1 LTNGAHIREEDLE
14 LYALGALPENEA
26 AAITAHAAGCAECT
40 MRLAEVRGR
49 VALLALSVTQEQPAA
64 AAKEKLMARIRL
76 SEQSAGEAV
85 LAVKPREADVRAEI
99 AKRPER
105 AERISSKPSKT
116 SWWNW
121 VLVPAT
127 LVLAGLCLMLWQQ
140 NKQLLGDLR
149 EARRVAADFER
160 ERLHVLGLV
169 NVLSSPDTVTV
180 KLASTTPADAAQV
193 GGVVRYNQRLG
204 SVVYSAELPTL
215 PSGKIYQ
222 MWLVPKS
229 GTPISAGTF
238 ADGRPGKN
246 VLSAAV
252 PPNTEPKAFAVTIEP
267 AGGVPQPTGKM
278 ILLGA
283 S

>member
-1 LTNGAHIREEDLE
+1 MLAF
-14 LYALGALPENEA
+14 AV
-26 AAITAHAAGCAECT
+26 AE
-40 MRLAEVRGR
+40 
-49 VALLALSVTQEQPAA
+49 EQPSA

-76 SEQSAGEAV
+76 SEQSAGQAP
-85 LAVKPREADVRAEI
+85 LAMKPRETESGAET
-99 AKRPER
+99 ARRPER
-105 AERISSKPSKT
+105 LEPKT
-116 SWWNW
+116 GWWNW

-127 LVLAGLCLMLWQQ
+127 LVLAGLCLTLWQQ
-140 NKQLLGDLR
+140 NRQLLGDLY

-180 KLASTTPADAAQV
+180 KLASTTPAEAAEV

-204 SVVYSAELPTL
+204 SLVYSAELPPL
-215 PSGKIYQ
+215 PPDKVYQ

-229 GTPISAGTF
+229 GTPIGAGTF

-267 AGGVPQPTGKM
+267 AGGVPQPTGKT

>member
-1 LTNGAHIREEDLE
+1 
-14 LYALGALPENEA
+14 
-26 AAITAHAAGCAECT
+26 
-40 MRLAEVRGR
+40 
-49 VALLALSVTQEQPAA
+49 
-64 AAKEKLMARIRL
+64 
-76 SEQSAGEAV
+76 
-85 LAVKPREADVRAEI
+85 
-99 AKRPER
+99 
-105 AERISSKPSKT
+105 
-116 SWWNW
+116 
-121 VLVPAT
+121 
-127 LVLAGLCLMLWQQ
+127 VLAGLCLMLWQQ